1 MGTNHTSG
9 LAGRS
14 HSIGPTAEPV
24 IDGPDQAVLVDLG
37 PIASALLTDLARALH
52 RSGRGRRDLLILG
65 TLHPSSVEHTRTIAH
80 LVNDQGVRNALQLT
94 LSTGAATCLAEQLD
108 EASLERQEC
117 AREACDNLTGHDGL
131 LCDGH
136 HDAADTI
143 LRAV

>member
-80 LVNDQGVRNALQLT
+80 LVNDPGVRNALQLT

-108 EASLERQEC
+108 EAATELDPCWRDGCE
-117 AREACDNLTGHDGL
+117 NLADADGM
-131 LCDGH
+131 LCTVHRDQ
-136 HDAADTI
+136 ADLI
-143 LRAV
+143 ARAV